1 MRKIRK
7 KDKVVVIAGKDK
19 GKIGEVLKVFPK
31 RNRVIVS
38 KVNIVKKHKRPTAE
52 EPGGIIEKE
61 APIHISNVMILCPHC
76 DKRTRVGFKIIEGN
90 RKVRFCKKCGEIIDE

>member
-1 MRKIRK
+1 MRKVKK

-19 GKIGEVLKVFPK
+19 GKIGEVLKVIPK

-76 DKRTRVGFKIIEGN
+76 DKKTRVGFKIIEGS

>member
-1 MRKIRK
+1 MRKIKK

-19 GKIGEVLKVFPK
+19 GKIGEVLKVIPK

-38 KVNIVKKHKRPTAE
+38 KVNIVKRHRRPTAN

-76 DKRTRVGFKIIEGN
+76 DKKTRVGFKIIEGS